1 MAENLETTDKKPNK
15 PLQMDQIRELD
26 LELSQK
32 KPNALNNQN
41 ADYLPTF
48 ESNKFQSREIAVDKG
63 HKANFSMQIPR
74 NPERQQA

>member
-1 MAENLETTDKKPNK
+1 MPENLETTNKKPNK
-15 PLQMDQIRELD
+15 ALHIGQIREFD

-41 ADYLPTF
+41 ANYFPTF
-48 ESNKFQSREIAVDKG
+48 ESNKVQSREIGVDKG

-74 NPERQQA
+74 NPKRQQA